1 MTGRQLWT
9 AALAGIVVV
18 GLLWLASQWALPA
31 AIGVAVGTLLYGTHR
46 VARQV
51 DSTVT
56 GLGMAAAA
64 SVIAV
69 APIAAIL
76 LGSIGQPSLGTATAG
91 FAIGLL
97 GLWGLILAVAVLEFG
112 LNGMI
117 TTAIALVLTTFA
129 ATWALPETAAFA
141 RYLAAGAAASVVLYL
156 LSIALRTAFLED
168 ARAVRTDP
176 IAIAFEA
183 LTALAVVAIVPV
195 TAAWIAGHPGGI
207 GSFFVGVAAPW
218 VVVVAARQCSVVF
231 DKSRLAWY
239 RDRFVTAAI
248 RDMEAIANA
257 VSMSTARGETH
268 TDAATAVEDAESIVA
283 AAPVRLPAA
292 DRFLET
298 AQGSLVGG
306 NKTKAAAAAALAVSI
321 AELTPP
327 VDAYLDSVSRFMEAL
342 APEAGSLSIATVDL
356 SDVRAARDAGD
367 QETAKSLSEDAVAAA
382 IGGSGGL
389 VELVVQQLDS
399 VQKSRRS
406 LPIDALL
413 ARLEAALALS
423 SAAAIETAGPEQSDL
438 SIDEL
443 LTRLAAVEDR
453 SVTTSRETVR
463 SAAGTGWEAICR
475 GDRAIDHG
483 ALTAAANAY
492 TIAIEAY
499 LRGHAAAIESG
510 LDTDEKRISRTLSL
524 LIDGQ
529 ATVLHAVAIETYG
542 DRSISDSG
550 HGYRWS
556 GDHDRSTEDRGHG
569 DAHTHD
575 RSVRRQTLSIGL
587 SALRAARTQAGI
599 QSDRVRAVRLFV
611 RRGELRGRVEQ
622 INATTDAAVTAAHA
636 GDRSEAASAYR
647 EAANRLE
654 TLSERAS
661 AAGLADAATT
671 LSRAVVQC
679 EQNAATLHAGSAD
692 IEPVDLSIGD
702 SERTPPPDPEPIGD
716 EIRAALAGDRLVT
729 LRDVLL
735 DAQSH
740 PVSAAYDEAT
750 AGTVES
756 MATVVATMD
765 PLFGTPDLDGLEAV
779 SREVLTDALA
789 AVIDRLAGEL
799 EATHERDREG
809 VGDRPAVLDADP
821 LGDLAATESLSA
833 FVAVWIDRADEL
845 AVAAETIIQPTQSED
860 AV

>member
-9 AALAGIVVV
+9 AALESVVAV
-18 GLLWLASQWALPA
+18 GLLWLASQWTLPA

-64 SVIAV
+64 TVIVV

-168 ARAVRTDP
+168 ASTVRTDP

-195 TAAWIAGHPGGI
+195 TAAWIAGQTGGI

-218 VVVVAARQCSVVF
+218 VVVVAARRWSVVF

-239 RDRFVTAAI
+239 HDRFVTAAI

-257 VSMSTARGETH
+257 VSKSTARTETH
-268 TDAATAVEDAESIVA
+268 TDASKAVEDAESIVA

-327 VDAYLDSVSRFMEAL
+327 VDAYLDGVSRFMEAIE
-342 APEAGSLSIATVDL
+342 PETGSLSIATVDL
-356 SDVRAARDAGD
+356 SDAQAAHDARD
-367 QETAKSLSEDAVAAA
+367 QETARSLSEDAVAAA

-423 SAAAIETAGPEQSDL
+423 SAAAIETASPEQSDL
-438 SIDEL
+438 SIGEL

-463 SAAGTGWEAICR
+463 AAAGTGWEAICR

-499 LRGHAAAIESG
+499 LRARAAAIESG
-510 LDTDEKRISRTLSL
+510 LQTDEKRISQTLSL

-542 DRSISDSG
+542 NRSISDS
-550 HGYRWS
+550 HSDPWS

-587 SALRAARTQAGI
+587 SALREARTQVGI
-599 QSDRVRAVRLFV
+599 QSDRVRVVRLFV
-611 RRGELRGRVEQ
+611 RRGELRGRVDQ
-622 INATTDAAVTAAHA
+622 INATTDAAATAARA

-679 EQNAATLHAGSAD
+679 EQNAATLHAGSDD

-702 SERTPPPDPEPIGD
+702 NERAPPPDPKPIGD

-779 SREVLTDALA
+779 TREVLTDALA

>member
-9 AALAGIVVV
+9 AALAGIVAV
-18 GLLWLASQWALPA
+18 GLLWLAFQWTLSA
-31 AIGVAVGTLLYGTHR
+31 AIGVAVGTVLYGTHR

-76 LGSIGQPSLGTATAG
+76 LGSIRQASLGTATAG

-117 TTAIALVLTTFA
+117 TAAIALVVATFA

-141 RYLAAGAAASVVLYL
+141 SYLAAGAAVSVVLYL

-168 ARAVRTDP
+168 TSTVRTDP

-195 TAAWIAGHPGGI
+195 TATLLAGQAGGI

-218 VVVVAARQCSVVF
+218 VLAVAAQRSSVVF
-231 DKSRLAWY
+231 ERSRLAWY
-239 RDRFVTAAI
+239 RDRFVAAAI

-257 VSMSTARGETH
+257 VTMRTARTETH
-268 TDAATAVEDAESIVA
+268 TDAGKAVEDADSIVA

-292 DRFLET
+292 DQFRKT
-298 AQGSLVGG
+298 AQGSLASG
-306 NKTKAAAAAALAVSI
+306 NKPKAAAAAALAVSI

-327 VDAYLDSVSRFMEAL
+327 VDAYLDGVSRFMEAL
-342 APEAGSLSIATVDL
+342 APETGSPSASTVGL
-356 SDVRAARDAGD
+356 SDARDAHDAGD
-367 QETAKSLSEDAVAAA
+367 EARARSLSEDAIAAA
-382 IGGSGGL
+382 ISGSGGL
-389 VELVVQQLDS
+389 IELVVQQLDS
-399 VQKSRRS
+399 VQNDRRS
-406 LPIDALL
+406 LPINELL
-413 ARLEAALALS
+413 ARLEAALAVS
-423 SAAAIETAGPEQSDL
+423 STAMIETAAPEQSDL
-438 SIDEL
+438 SIDEV

-463 SAAGTGWEAICR
+463 AAAGTGWEAICR

-499 LRGHAAAIESG
+499 LRGREAAIESG

-529 ATVLHAVAIETYG
+529 ATLLHAVAIETYG
-542 DRSISDSG
+542 DRS
-550 HGYRWS
+550 S
-556 GDHDRSTEDRGHG
+556 GDHDQSTEDRGDG
-569 DAHTHD
+569 DDHTHD

-587 SALRAARTQAGI
+587 SALREARTQAGV
-599 QSDRVRAVRLFV
+599 QSDRVRAVRLFI
-611 RRGELRGRVEQ
+611 RRGELRGRLEQ
-622 INATTDAAVTAAHA
+622 INATTDAAATAARA
-636 GDRSEAASAYR
+636 GDRSEAASAYS
-647 EAANRLE
+647 EAADRLD

-679 EQNAATLHAGSAD
+679 EHNAATLHAGSAD
-692 IEPVDLSIGD
+692 IEPVDLSIEA
-702 SERTPPPDPEPIGD
+702 SERTPPPDPEPIGN

-779 SREVLTDALA
+779 TRAVLTDALA
-789 AVIDRLAGEL
+789 AVIDRLAAEF
-799 EATHERDREG
+799 AAAHDRDRAG
-809 VGDRPAVLDADP
+809 GSDRPAVLDADP

-833 FVAVWIDRADEL
+833 FVAVWLDRADEL
-845 AVAAETIIQPTQSED
+845 AVVAETIIQPTHAED